1 MYIFKPVIY
10 SLIDW
15 YLLSHQCK
23 TTGYFGSRFSWLDDL
38 PPFKGVF
45 SVRQPCLYLR
55 SSSPT
60 TARKTHMAAPT
71 PTVSKHGTCS
81 CALCHEDL
89 VKLQVQHGRRLQHID
104 LDLSCVK
111 IKDLRFIF
119 CQFSFIN
126 NLIFLQMFEVQKIEM
141 VMNNQEY

>member
-1 MYIFKPVIY
+1 MYIFKPVIH
-10 SLIDW
+10 SLIQ

-60 TARKTHMAAPT
+60 TARKTHMAVPT
-71 PTVSKHGTCS
+71 PTLSKHGTCS

-89 VKLQVQHGRRLQHID
+89 VKLQVQHGRRVQHSD
-104 LDLSCVK
+104 FDLSCVK
-111 IKDLRFIF
+111 MTDFDRFRVHFLSILIYQ
-119 CQFSFIN
+119 QFNFPPN
-126 NLIFLQMFEVQKIEM
+126 V
-141 VMNNQEY
+141 